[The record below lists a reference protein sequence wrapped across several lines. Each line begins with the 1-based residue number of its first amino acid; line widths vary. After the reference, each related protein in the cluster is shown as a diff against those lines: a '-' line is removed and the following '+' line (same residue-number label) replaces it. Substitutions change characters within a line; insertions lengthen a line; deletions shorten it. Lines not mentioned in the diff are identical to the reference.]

1 MKMKMKRGEFLKA
14 AGGAASFMI
23 LPRRLVAGSG
33 ATPPSE
39 TVNVAAIGAG
49 GRASADID
57 GLEHAG
63 TRIVALC
70 DVDTRH
76 CKHQRGKRPKTP
88 FYTFYREMLD
98 KHDSDIDAVL
108 VGVPDHWHAT
118 MAIECLK
125 RGKHVQCE
133 KPLAQSLHEMDG
145 MLEEAK
151 KHPNMCGNLL

>member
-1 MKMKMKRGEFLKA
+1 MKMKRREFLKV

-63 TRIVALC
+63 ARIVALC
-70 DVDTRH
+70 DVDTR
-76 CKHQRGKRPKTP
+76 R
-88 FYTFYREMLD
+88 
-98 KHDSDIDAVL
+98 
-108 VGVPDHWHAT
+108 
-118 MAIECLK
+118 
-125 RGKHVQCE
+125 
-133 KPLAQSLHEMDG
+133 
-145 MLEEAK
+145 
-151 KHPNMCGNLL
+151 